1 MRHMIRR
8 SRGLLV
14 AIAALAL
21 TATAAFAARPA
32 TAPPAAAADG
42 LSRAAEAAGK
52 TVPVSP
58 TENAAPQ
65 AGTSQSLVV
74 EAPTSSAP
82 DANADTA
89 PPADTHGAL
98 VSAAAQAAT
107 PTGFDNHGAYVSQ
120 VAQQNHGQTTAAA
133 AKAAA
138 AAAAVTGAAT
148 AAAAKAKPKPTH

>member
-52 TVPVSP
+52 TVPVSA
-58 TENAAPQ
+58 TENAAAQ

-74 EAPTSSAP
+74 EAPTSS
-82 DANADTA
+82 
-89 PPADTHGAL
+89 G
-98 VSAAAQAAT
+98 
-107 PTGFDNHGAYVSQ
+107 
-120 VAQQNHGQTTAAA
+120 
-133 AKAAA
+133 
-138 AAAAVTGAAT
+138 
-148 AAAAKAKPKPTH
+148 

>member
-1 MRHMIRR
+1 MRHVIRR

-58 TENAAPQ
+58 TENAAAQ

-74 EAPTSSAP
+74 EAPASSAP

-89 PPADTHGAL
+89 PPADPHRAL
-98 VSAAAQAAT
+98 VSAAAQTAT

-120 VAQQNHGQTTAAA
+120 VALQNHGQTTAAA
-133 AKAAA
+133 AKTDAAA
-138 AAAAVTGAAT
+138 AAATG
-148 AAAAKAKPKPTH
+148 AAAKAKPKPTH